1 MPSHI
6 HSRTVFYI
14 FVCVL
19 FAAVFCSGQE
29 PPKKDVPAPA
39 KKAERAPEKDRGQ
52 ILAEI
57 AVARE
62 VFGKDPGNAESRFR
76 LSQLLY
82 QAGNFDESLVVL
94 RPLVEA
100 QQTPVNALLLAADL
114 DYLFGRYETAED
126 ILQRI
131 VAGNP
136 PDKAVQVKAQVK
148 LMLIYYQTNRFE
160 KAAGLF
166 QGMEGKIKL
175 PLLDLMRAFGRDK
188 PFHPGWPEKL
198 RRTVIPFIVKDP
210 LPVISVEVHG
220 RRIYALIDTGSDM
233 FVLDSQIAAS
243 MGINGLAST
252 TGTFAGGKQAE
263 VGFAELDSLKIG
275 DVTLTSVPISL
286 LPTQRFS
293 KGFANGK
300 YTIGG
305 IVGTGVLKQ
314 FLSTL
319 DYPGDRLI
327 LRRPDSRGLEELG
340 REMAGKTTVGV
351 PFVLALSHFMLARG
365 RLNDKE
371 PLTFFVDSG
380 LASEAALTA
389 PVQTLNYA
397 GILVPE
403 TKVEEGNI
411 GGGGGAGFAT
421 GLFAVK
427 KLGLGPL
434 VQVDKKGEFGSFPPG
449 GYWMLGFIDDGIISH
464 RFLREYAWTID
475 FSSMKM
481 IFAK

>member
-1 MPSHI
+1 MLSSLR
-6 HSRTVFYI
+6 SRSVFYASLI
-14 FVCVL
+14 VL
-19 FAAVFCSGQE
+19 SAAVLVSGQA
-29 PPKKDVPAPA
+29 PPKKDIPGPA
-39 KKAERAPEKDRGQ
+39 KKADQAPEKDRGQ

-62 VFGKDPGNAESRFR
+62 AFGKDPDKAESRFR

-82 QAGNFDESLVVL
+82 QAGNFEESLVVL
-94 RPLVEA
+94 RPLLEA
-100 QQTPVNALLLAADL
+100 QRTPVNALLLAADL
-114 DYLFGRYETAED
+114 DYLFGRYESAED

-136 PDKAVQVKAQVK
+136 PDKAAQLKAQVK
-148 LMLIYYQTNRFE
+148 LMFVCYQTNRFE

-166 QGMEGKIKL
+166 QGTEGKIKL

-188 PFHPGWPEKL
+188 PFRADWADKS

-210 LPVISVEVHG
+210 LPVIAVEVHG
-220 RRIYALIDTGSDM
+220 RQIYALIDTGADM
-233 FVLDSQIAAS
+233 FVLDSEIAAS
-243 MGINGLAST
+243 MGIKGLAST

-293 KGFANGK
+293 KGFAIGK
-300 YTIGG
+300 YTVGG
-305 IVGTGVLKQ
+305 IVGTGILKQ

-319 DYPGDRLI
+319 DYPNSRLI
-327 LRRPDSRGLEELG
+327 LRRPDSRGIEELG
-340 REMAGKTTVGV
+340 REMAGKTTVEV
-351 PFVLALSHFMLARG
+351 PFVLALSHFMIARG
-365 RLNDKE
+365 RLNDTE

-389 PVQTLNYA
+389 PVQTLKYA
-397 GILVPE
+397 GIPVPE
-403 TKVEEGNI
+403 TKIQEGSI
-411 GGGGGAGFAT
+411 GGGGGAGFGT
-421 GLFAVK
+421 GLFAIRR
-427 KLGLGPL
+427 LGLGPL

-464 RFLREYAWTID
+464 QFLREYAWTIE

>member
-1 MPSHI
+1 MLLA
-6 HSRTVFYI
+6 SRSRLLFCTLM
-14 FVCVL
+14 FVL
-19 FAAVFCSGQE
+19 AAAVLSPGQE
-29 PPKKDVPAPA
+29 PPKKEVPTPA
-39 KKAERAPEKDRGQ
+39 KKAEPAPEKDRGQ

-57 AVARE
+57 AAARE
-62 VFGKDPGNAESRFR
+62 AFGKDPGNAESRFR

-82 QAGNFDESLVVL
+82 QAGNFEESLVVV
-94 RPLVEA
+94 RPLLDA

-114 DYLFGRYETAED
+114 NYLFGRYESAED
-126 ILQRI
+126 ILQKI

-136 PDKAVQVKAQVK
+136 PDKAAQVKAQVK
-148 LMLIYYQTNRFE
+148 LMFVYYQTNRFE

-188 PFHPGWPEKL
+188 PFRADWADESRK
-198 RRTVIPFIVKDP
+198 TVIPFIVKDP
-210 LPVISVEVHG
+210 LPVIAVEVHG
-220 RRIYALIDTGSDM
+220 RQVYTLIDTGADM
-233 FVLDSQIAAS
+233 FVLDSEIAAS
-243 MGINGLAST
+243 MGIKGLASA

-275 DVTLTSVPISL
+275 GVTLTSVPISI

-305 IVGTGVLKQ
+305 IVGTAVLKQ

-319 DYPGDRLI
+319 DYPNSRLI
-327 LRRPDSRGLEELG
+327 LRLPDSRGLEDLG
-340 REMAGKTTVGV
+340 LEMAGKTTVEV
-351 PFVLALSHFMLARG
+351 PFVLALSHFMMIRG
-365 RLNDKE
+365 RLDDKE

-389 PVQTLNYA
+389 PVQTLKFA
-397 GILVPE
+397 GLPVPK
-403 TKVEEGNI
+403 TKVQEGSI

-421 GLFAVK
+421 GLFAIR

-434 VQVDKKGEFGSFPPG
+434 VQSDKKGEFGSFPPG
-449 GYWMLGFIDDGIISH
+449 GYWMLGFINDGIISH
-464 RFLREYAWTID
+464 RFLREYAWTIE
-475 FSSMKM
+475 FPSMKM
-481 IFAK
+481 LFAK

>member
-1 MPSHI
+1 MPSA
-6 HSRTVFYI
+6 SRSRLLFCI
-14 FVCVL
+14 FVFVL
-19 FAAVFCSGQE
+19 AAALLSSGQE
-29 PPKKDVPAPA
+29 PAKKDAPAPA
-39 KKAERAPEKDRGQ
+39 KKAAQAPEKYRGQ

-57 AVARE
+57 AAARE
-62 VFGKDPGNAESRFR
+62 AFGKDPGNAESRFR

-82 QAGNFDESLVVL
+82 QAGNFGESLVVL
-94 RPLVEA
+94 RPLLEA
-100 QQTPVNALLLAADL
+100 QQTPANALLLAADL
-114 DYLFGRYETAED
+114 EYLFGRYESAET
-126 ILQRI
+126 ILQKI
-131 VAGNP
+131 MALNP
-136 PDKAVQVKAQVK
+136 PDKAAQVKAQVK
-148 LMLIYYQTNRFE
+148 LMFVYYQTNHYE

-188 PFHPGWPEKL
+188 PFRAGWPEKI
-198 RRTVIPFIVKDP
+198 RRTVIPLIVKDP
-210 LPVISVEVHG
+210 LPIISVEVHG
-220 RRIYALIDTGSDM
+220 RQIYALIDTGADM
-233 FVLDSQIAAS
+233 FVLDNEIAAS
-243 MGINGLAST
+243 MGIKGLAST
-252 TGTFAGGKQAE
+252 TGTFAGGRQAE

-275 DVTLTSVPISL
+275 DVTLTSVPASL

-319 DYPGDRLI
+319 DYPDNKLI
-327 LRRPDSRGLEELG
+327 LRHPDSRALEEMG
-340 REMAGKTTVGV
+340 REMAGKTIVEV
-351 PFVLALSHFMLARG
+351 PFVLALSHFMMARG

-380 LASEAALTA
+380 LASEAAFTA
-389 PVQTLNYA
+389 PAQTLNYA
-397 GILVPE
+397 GIPVPE
-403 TKVEEGNI
+403 TKVEEGSI

-421 GLFAVK
+421 GLFAVRT
-427 KLGLGPL
+427 LGLGPL

-449 GYWMLGFIDDGIISH
+449 GYWMLGFINDGIISH
-464 RFLREYAWTID
+464 QFLREYAWTID

-481 IFAK
+481 TFAK